1 MDLTLLVHS
10 EFKIHRVS
18 PLFYTESGDVNFLF
32 WLLNVLCVYPV
43 ESGSSPVC
51 QIASEVV
58 LSPYVLSL

>member
-10 EFKIHRVS
+10 EFKIHRVA
-18 PLFYTESGDVNFLF
+18 PVLTESGDVNFLF
-32 WLLNVLCVYPV
+32 WLLDVLYVYPV
-43 ESGSSPVC
+43 ESSSSPIC